1 MQINESYFSQKP
13 DAHLLL
19 CYKPI
24 EKHYLLHNK
33 NKMMY
38 LEKQSI
44 DPSVFHV
51 YIKSGVCRD
60 GTSVNAISVVYI
72 RVA

>member
-1 MQINESYFSQKP
+1 MLQTNRKTLFIRKG
-13 DAHLLL
+13 
-19 CYKPI
+19 
-24 EKHYLLHNK
+24 LHNK

-44 DPSVFHV
+44 DPSGLHV

-60 GTSVNAISVVYI
+60 GAALSSVSVVYI
-72 RVA
+72 KVA